1 MGTKLTR
8 RKKVKMGQNDGTI
21 GNILLGFKT
30 GHFAGRDCH
39 TSQFPGISL
48 ESVSDSTKKILF
60 P

>member
-1 MGTKLTR
+1 
-8 RKKVKMGQNDGTI
+8 MGQNDSTI

-48 ESVSDSTKKILF
+48 EEDTFSLINYV
-60 P
+60 